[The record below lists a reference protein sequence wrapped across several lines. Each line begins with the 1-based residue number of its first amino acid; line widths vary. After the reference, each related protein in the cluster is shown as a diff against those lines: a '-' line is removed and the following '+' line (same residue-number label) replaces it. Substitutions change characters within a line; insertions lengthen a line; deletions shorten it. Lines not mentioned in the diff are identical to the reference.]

1 MIALLIFIGL
11 IGVGVWNLFGAVAAF
26 GSAGM
31 WALAAIIAMVMGPKY
46 PWKKTIRDKD
56 VRT

>member
-1 MIALLIFIGL
+1 MIALLVFFCLMGAS
-11 IGVGVWNLFGAVAAF
+11 VWHFFGAVAAL

-46 PWKKTIRDKD
+46 LYVPRAQDE
-56 VRT
+56 